1 MKPCCDKNKDGA
13 QCHISGTY
21 LDSTGRITDSN
32 SSLLKKEYNDYKTKE
47 KYLFGSSGIQPSKN
61 EILKKFKKN
70 GIETIIDERNQL
82 KDIVKMRSDW
92 LKKWYKSPSV
102 NPDCYFCDAN
112 ARNHSVRISILK
124 DCIKDYND
132 IIAKNERNMSVS
144 SRTRS
149 ARSATNSRMLSA
161 RPKLNITRRKD
172 NHTKVDSITRRQ
184 TLNAM
189 LAKKKISQERRK
201 LLSKQK
207 K

>member
-1 MKPCCDKNKDGA
+1 MVHSSKYRRNSMPSQQNKTKKNQKPKLCNIGINGTMKPCCDKNKDGA

-92 LKKWYKSPSV
+92 LKKW
-102 NPDCYFCDAN
+102 
-112 ARNHSVRISILK
+112 
-124 DCIKDYND
+124 
-132 IIAKNERNMSVS
+132 
-144 SRTRS
+144 
-149 ARSATNSRMLSA
+149 
-161 RPKLNITRRKD
+161 
-172 NHTKVDSITRRQ
+172 
-184 TLNAM
+184 
-189 LAKKKISQERRK
+189 
-201 LLSKQK
+201 
-207 K
+207 

>member
-1 MKPCCDKNKDGA
+1 
-13 QCHISGTY
+13 
-21 LDSTGRITDSN
+21 
-32 SSLLKKEYNDYKTKE
+32 
-47 KYLFGSSGIQPSKN
+47 
-61 EILKKFKKN
+61 
-70 GIETIIDERNQL
+70 
-82 KDIVKMRSDW
+82 
-92 LKKWYKSPSV
+92 
-102 NPDCYFCDAN
+102 
-112 ARNHSVRISILK
+112 
-124 DCIKDYND
+124 
-132 IIAKNERNMSVS
+132 MSVS